1 MILENKGVNVQS
13 FLDYVR
19 LSDELYEQA
28 YNRNKIFR
36 EVESKERQIYNHLLK
51 VLFYNDSY
59 DNEKHLKDIETWLI
73 DIQLMKTKSSWLT
86 KDMFFSI
93 LYAGIEE
100 DFDYKAEKQKLDI
113 HYGNLQSSKLSPSEI
128 KHRLDKIYDRI
139 CRELASKSFKEIRS
153 YPELLDRF

>member
-1 MILENKGVNVQS
+1 MKS

-19 LSDELYEQA
+19 MSDELYEQA

-59 DNEKHLKDIETWLI
+59 NNEKHLRDIETWI
-73 DIQLMKTKSSWLT
+73 RDIQSIKTKSAWLT

-100 DFDYKAEKQKLDI
+100 DFDYKAEKQKLDFN
-113 HYGNLQSSKLSPSEI
+113 YGKLQQSKLSPSEI
-128 KHRLDKIYDRI
+128 KLRLDKIYDRI
-139 CRELASKSFKEIRS
+139 CRELSTKSFKEIRS
-153 YPELLDRF
+153 YPELRDRF